1 MSSVNRRA
9 CRRRHPSAK
18 LSSRR
23 CGLGDDGS
31 LAVVEMACSVWE
43 TRGKRLQTETGSTA
57 CALLLQSSQQA
68 EDLQASKAEAAGLH
82 AQLASAQ
89 VCVRVRV

>member
-1 MSSVNRRA
+1 MHGCPRRTNRQQRA
-9 CRRRHPSAK
+9 F
-18 LSSRR
+18 SRW
-23 CGLGDDGS
+23 
-31 LAVVEMACSVWE
+31 LAVVDMACCVWE
-43 TRGKRLQTETGSTA
+43 TRGERLQTDTGGSA

-89 VCVRVRV
+89 VCVLGWG